1 MVTRKATP
9 GLLTDD
15 LKLPGF
21 SLSVR
26 KWLHETYLALVL
38 DAGNEMMCTKC
49 QVQSGPPTKLVY
61 GYHSDTESSS
71 KCAQRHTV
79 HVC

>member
-21 SLSVR
+21 SLSMR
-26 KWLHETYLALVL
+26 KWLDETYLALVL
-38 DAGNEMMCTKC
+38 DAGNEMM
-49 QVQSGPPTKLVY
+49 
-61 GYHSDTESSS
+61 
-71 KCAQRHTV
+71 
-79 HVC
+79 